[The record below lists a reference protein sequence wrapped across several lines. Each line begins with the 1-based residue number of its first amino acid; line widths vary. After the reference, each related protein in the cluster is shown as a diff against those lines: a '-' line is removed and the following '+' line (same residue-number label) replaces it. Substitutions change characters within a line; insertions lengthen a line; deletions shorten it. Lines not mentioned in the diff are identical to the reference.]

1 MPSVILTGDIGT
13 GHDNHKPTK
22 VISGSR
28 TVRADN
34 KSIARL
40 GDALEPHGNH
50 SRNIVSSSA
59 SVFVDG
65 KPAARSGDR
74 VNCGGVLT
82 GKSTVKV
89 G

>member
-13 GHDNHKPTK
+13 GHDSHKPTR

-40 GDALEPHGNH
+40 GDSLEPHGNH
-50 SRNIVSSSA
+50 NRTIVSSSG

-74 VNCGGVLT
+74 INCGGVLT

>member
-1 MPSVILTGDIGT
+1 MPSVILIGDIGT
-13 GHDNHKPTK
+13 GHDSHKPTK

-28 TVRADN
+28 TVKADN
-34 KSIARL
+34 KGIARL
-40 GDALEPHGNH
+40 GDRLESHGNH
-50 SRNIVSSSA
+50 SRNITGSSA

-65 KPAARSGDR
+65 KPAARSGDKI
-74 VNCGGVLT
+74 NCGGVLT

>member
-1 MPSVILTGDIGT
+1 MPSVILIGDIGT
-13 GHDNHKPTK
+13 GHDSHKPTK

-34 KSIARL
+34 KGIARQ
-40 GDALEPHGNH
+40 GDSLESHGNH
-50 SRNIVSSSA
+50 SRNIAGGSA